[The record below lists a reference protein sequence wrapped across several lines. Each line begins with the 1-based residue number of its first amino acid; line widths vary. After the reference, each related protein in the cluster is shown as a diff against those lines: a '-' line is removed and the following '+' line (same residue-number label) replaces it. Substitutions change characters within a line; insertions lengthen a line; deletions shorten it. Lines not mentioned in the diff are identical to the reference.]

1 MVKRIT
7 RSPRFPVNTNG
18 KFGAASPVAKI
29 WVNPGETLNR
39 LKFKARIQS
48 SPIAKPLAGAYVDT
62 WFFYVPH
69 SVSWDGWHDF
79 ALSGTGTVTHTSG
92 ATAVSRPFFKNY
104 SQTREKLYE
113 SAYAEIINIY
123 FRGKGDVAHSVG
135 GGLAQLPACDMTGE
149 RMALEDEDAIDQTIN
164 VSSGTLSLKEVSEK
178 FAELRR
184 LRKIEE
190 WSTSYVDY
198 LKRFG
203 VNSKQLS
210 TIEPEMLGHVRK
222 WVYPSKTISQS
233 NGTTVQSYFCDIDM
247 RLDKRRFFPE
257 HGYIIGI
264 SSIRPKI
271 VYEALDTFDEFFV
284 ASHGSVPMLDMAP
297 EDRRVSQSTT
307 AYLASYNEVQT
318 YNMANFLKYGQSL
331 TGKFTDSDAMHYGKV
346 GSGSRTM
353 EDLRVPPVGDYTAL
367 LAGSTTLSDS
377 MHYAIDGV
385 SSVSIHSPLTWIS
398 KAQKPFD

>member
-7 RSPRFPVNTNG
+7 RNPRFPVNTNG

-39 LKFKARIQS
+39 LKFKARVQS

-79 ALSGTGTVTHTSG
+79 ALSGTGTVTHTS
-92 ATAVSRPFFKNY
+92 AASAAARPFFKNGGV
-104 SQTREKLYE
+104 TREKLYE
-113 SAYAEIINIY
+113 SAYTEVINIY
-123 FRGKGDVAHSVG
+123 FRGKGDVAHAVG

-164 VSSGTLSLKEVSEK
+164 VSGGTLSLKEVSEK

-233 NGTTVQSYFCDIDM
+233 DGTTVQSYFCDIDM

-271 VYEALDTFDEFFV
+271 VYEGRDTFDEFYV
-284 ASHGSVPMLDMAP
+284 SDHSHIPMLDMSP
-297 EDRRVSQSTT
+297 EARRVQT
-307 AYLASYNEVQT
+307 ASDFSLPSYNEEQT
-318 YNMANFLKYGQSL
+318 YNMANLLKYGQHL
-331 TGKFTDSDAMHYGKV
+331 TSQFSASDAMHYGK
-346 GSGSRTM
+346 GENQDM
-353 EDLRVPPVGDYTAL
+353 ETLRIPPAADYTDL
-367 LAGSTTLSDS
+367 LAGSATLSDS
-377 MHYAIDGV
+377 QHYAIDGV